1 MRRIVIAAPLLL
13 VAFGV
18 ALGEDF
24 RAVIHKVDGD
34 KVTFTK
40 QKKGEKGEE
49 MTLTVAAS
57 AKILKGKFDKETKKL
72 VAGEAI
78 EGGLKNE
85 LFSKGKVPARIT
97 TSDDGKSITQ
107 IVVGGRG
114 KGKKKKNNTD

>member
-1 MRRIVIAAPLLL
+1 MRRIIIAAPIVLI
-13 VAFGV
+13 AFGV

-24 RAVIHKVDGD
+24 RAVISKVDGD

-49 MTLTVAAS
+49 MTLPVAAG

-72 VAGEAI
+72 EGGDAI

-85 LFSKGKVPARIT
+85 LFAKGKVGARIT
-97 TSDDGKSITQ
+97 TSDDGKTITQ
-107 IVVGGRG
+107 ILVGGRG
-114 KGKKKKNNTD
+114 KGKKKKD